1 MGYGRN
7 FTVMTNEEQQR
18 RSLEE
23 AFRIFRGP
31 RSTPDP
37 YEWELAEYF
46 CKGYLTLSEALDLL
60 AERSAHL
67 GKAAAPFLP
76 RSLRL
81 DTEVKKK
88 GLC

>member
-1 MGYGRN
+1 MN
-7 FTVMTNEEQQR
+7 NEEQRR

-31 RSTPDP
+31 LSTPDP
-37 YEWELAEYF
+37 YEWELAEYH

-60 AERSAHL
+60 AERSAPL
-67 GKAAAPFLP
+67 KATAPFLP

-81 DTEVKKK
+81 NTEVKQS
-88 GLC
+88 GLR